1 MGFTERLTAY
11 VRAGYPAIV
20 VDTAEERR
28 ASGDVLS
35 AAKEA
40 KRGLATWSAT
50 EGLKVILPAKKEV
63 PDTSDLLAAT
73 QNALALEDTVLV
85 LRDAQSFPFDRDPVL
100 ARSLRDLID
109 GSPGKG
115 RTVIFLGPKF
125 TPYPSIEKLCQVLDY
140 TLPSEADLK
149 RVVAGIAKSCKLKD
163 DGNGDVLR
171 ALSGLSVSEAE
182 NALSLAFIESGRFD
196 PAVIYREKC
205 AAVGKTG
212 LLEIVNPDP
221 RGLDSIGGL
230 ATLKGWIA
238 ERKAAYSPEA
248 EAYGLPPP
256 KGCLIVGVPGTGKS
270 LASKAFGTAL
280 GVPTLRLDMGAM
292 FGSLVGE
299 SERRMREAL
308 ALAEAISPVV
318 LWCEEIEKSLA
329 GSGGSGNTDGGTTK
343 RVFGTLLTWL
353 QERRKPVFL
362 VATANDI
369 SQLPPELSRRGR
381 FDEIWSVDLPT
392 EREREDIVDVQLN
405 KHVKDQRAFDTIER
419 AKIAK
424 ATEGYTGAE
433 IEAAVVGALYR
444 AFADKRRPPTTA
456 DVIES
461 ARKVVPLS
469 TMAKDQIASIRRWAK
484 QNARNAGE
492 SAPDNA
498 EEPGGRVIG

>member
-1 MGFTERLTAY
+1 MGFTDRLTAY

-20 VDTAEERR
+20 VDTAEEKR
-28 ASGDVLS
+28 ASGDILT

-40 KRGLATWSAT
+40 GRGLATWSAT
-50 EGLKVILPAKKEV
+50 EGLKVILPAKREV

-100 ARSLRDLID
+100 ARSLRDLVD
-109 GSPGKG
+109 TSPGKG

-125 TPYPSIEKLCQVLDY
+125 TPYPSIEKLCQVLEY

-182 NALSLAFIESGRFD
+182 NALALSFIESEAFT
-196 PAVIYREKC
+196 PEIIYREKC

-221 RGLDSIGGL
+221 RGLDGIGGL
-230 ATLKGWIA
+230 ATLKGWIS
-238 ERKAAYSPEA
+238 ERKAAYGPEA
-248 EAYGLPPP
+248 EAYGLPAP

-280 GVPTLRLDMGAM
+280 GVPALKLDVGAL

-299 SERRMREAL
+299 SEKRTREAL
-308 ALAEAISPVV
+308 ALAEAIAPCV
-318 LWCEEIEKSLA
+318 LWLDEVDKGLA
-329 GSGGSGNTDGGTTK
+329 GSQGGGSTDGGTTR
-343 RVFGTLLTWL
+343 RVFGTILQWL
-353 QERRKPVFL
+353 QERRRPVFM
-362 VATANDI
+362 VATANGVEN
-369 SQLPPELSRRGR
+369 LPPEFYRRGR
-381 FDEIWSVDLPT
+381 WDEVWSVDLPT
-392 EREREDIVDVQLN
+392 LKERVDIADVQLA

-419 AKIAK
+419 EKIAK

-433 IEAAVVGALYR
+433 IEACVVGALFR
-444 AFADKRRPPTTA
+444 AFADKRRPPTTQ
-456 DVIES
+456 DVVEA
-461 ARKVVPLS
+461 ARQVVPLS
-469 TMAKDQIASIRRWAK
+469 TMAKEQIASVRRWAK
-484 QNARNAGE
+484 QNARNAGAAAEANEE
-492 SAPDNA
+492 S
-498 EEPGGRVIG
+498 GGRVIG